1 MGRRTFGALMIIL
14 FTASCVWAWTH
25 GKFINP
31 SGSGDILVD
40 PANGNLLTDP
50 ANGNLLTRP

>member
-1 MGRRTFGALMIIL
+1 MKRIAIG
-14 FTASCVWAWTH
+14 CVAVVLSAGLVLAWTH

-50 ANGNLLTRP
+50 ANGDLLVRP